1 MKNEVYGN
9 LQNIKHRHVDEISL
23 LYDVITTK
31 DKLIATELLEKMA
44 FYTMILNKEIVVYIN
59 RQGIVT
65 YVAIGENSK
74 ASLTYQGE
82 RRSDDRLSKIRC
94 IHTHPNGSSQ
104 LSALDCS
111 ALVRMSYDCMVVLGV
126 KEGQVE
132 EITLGLL
139 DLQAEKEHSISILG
153 PLNIEQL
160 EKLDFA
166 ALLDEIDVKEKKLS
180 NNPHYSNTEKTLLI
194 GTIRRGESE
203 EYIQY
208 SMLELKR
215 LAEAAG
221 AEVVSTMSQKIS
233 KPDAAFYVGSGFVQE
248 IAHNVQ
254 SLHIDSVIFNT
265 EISGSQ
271 LRNLEEQIGTKIIDR
286 TMLILDIFAQRA
298 KTREGKLQV
307 ELAQMQYLM
316 PRLSG
321 KGREMSRLGG
331 GIGTRFGSG
340 ETRLEKDKRNL
351 RDGINEL
358 KTELEMVDKQR
369 SQTRRSRSEN
379 IPVVAI
385 VGYTNSGKS
394 TLRYRLR
401 EITAAGGDQLEG
413 EDKGTDQ
420 LFATLDSTV
429 RTININDGRK
439 IMLVDTV
446 GFVQNLPHLLV
457 AAFKSTLDEVLYADL
472 LLHIID
478 VSDPHYQQQM
488 QAVDEVLGEIGA
500 EDKNVLFLFNKI
512 DIAKDFSI
520 PLDLQHPYV
529 AISAKYDEN
538 FDELF
543 NAIHSALNKD
553 QVEKIYHLPHANG
566 KALQQLREETGIL
579 TIEYDFDWVEVRTL
593 VNIALVNKFE
603 QYEA

>member
-111 ALVRMSYDCMVVLGV
+111 ALVKMSYDCMVVLGV
-126 KEGQVE
+126 KEGKVE

-153 PLNIEQL
+153 PLNMQQL
-160 EKLDFA
+160 EKMDFA

-180 NNPHYSNTEKTLLI
+180 TNPHYSNIEKTLLI
-194 GTIRRGESE
+194 GTVRRGESE

-248 IAHNVQ
+248 IAHK
-254 SLHIDSVIFNT
+254 SL
-265 EISGSQ
+265 Q
-271 LRNLEEQIGTKIIDR
+271 LYSCL
-286 TMLILDIFAQRA
+286 
-298 KTREGKLQV
+298 
-307 ELAQMQYLM
+307 
-316 PRLSG
+316 
-321 KGREMSRLGG
+321 
-331 GIGTRFGSG
+331 
-340 ETRLEKDKRNL
+340 
-351 RDGINEL
+351 
-358 KTELEMVDKQR
+358 
-369 SQTRRSRSEN
+369 
-379 IPVVAI
+379 
-385 VGYTNSGKS
+385 
-394 TLRYRLR
+394 
-401 EITAAGGDQLEG
+401 
-413 EDKGTDQ
+413 
-420 LFATLDSTV
+420 
-429 RTININDGRK
+429 
-439 IMLVDTV
+439 
-446 GFVQNLPHLLV
+446 
-457 AAFKSTLDEVLYADL
+457 
-472 LLHIID
+472 
-478 VSDPHYQQQM
+478 
-488 QAVDEVLGEIGA
+488 
-500 EDKNVLFLFNKI
+500 
-512 DIAKDFSI
+512 
-520 PLDLQHPYV
+520 
-529 AISAKYDEN
+529 
-538 FDELF
+538 
-543 NAIHSALNKD
+543 
-553 QVEKIYHLPHANG
+553 
-566 KALQQLREETGIL
+566 
-579 TIEYDFDWVEVRTL
+579 
-593 VNIALVNKFE
+593 
-603 QYEA
+603 